1 MTSTRDTADAGA
13 LDVEIRQL
21 VAEDAPCYRML
32 MLNAYERF
40 ADAFTSTAAERSTK
54 PMSWWAERIAD
65 PDGNSVAFGA
75 VVDGDLVVTSGLEFE
90 TRDKT
95 RHKSLLFGMFV
106 LPERCGRGLGRSLV
120 NAAVRHA
127 QSRPGSVVIQ
137 LVLTGGNA
145 PAQRLYESCG
155 FTVFGIEPMGLCIDG
170 GYRDKVHMWRQVA

>member
-1 MTSTRDTADAGA
+1 MTSTRDIPDAEA
-13 LDVEIRQL
+13 FDVEIRQL
-21 VAEDAPCYRML
+21 VAEDAPRYRML
-32 MLNAYERF
+32 MLDAYERF
-40 ADAFTSTAAERSTK
+40 ADAFTSTAAERSAK

-65 PDGNSVAFGA
+65 PHGNSVAFGA
-75 VVDGDLVVTSGLEFE
+75 FVDGELVGTSGLEFE

-106 LPERCGRGLGRSLV
+106 LPEQRGHGLGRSLV
-120 NAAVRHA
+120 NAALRHA
-127 QSRPGSVVIQ
+127 QSRPGSVLMQ

-155 FTVFGIEPMGLCIDG
+155 FAVFGIEPMGLCIDR